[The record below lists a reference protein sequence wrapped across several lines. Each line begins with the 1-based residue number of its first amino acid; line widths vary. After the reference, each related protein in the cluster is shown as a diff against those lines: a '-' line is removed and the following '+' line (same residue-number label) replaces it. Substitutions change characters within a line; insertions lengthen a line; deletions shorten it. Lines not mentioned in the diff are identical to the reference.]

1 MKQHASM
8 VTEGLLQSRERP
20 SMCRYGGIEKLKHQL
35 QLNFGPHKK
44 PSFRYCRYREASIQ
58 NFMTEILMNVS
69 SKLAEIDVFDTRT
82 EQKYHHYR
90 SLEMANP
97 EC

>member
-1 MKQHASM
+1 
-8 VTEGLLQSRERP
+8 
-20 SMCRYGGIEKLKHQL
+20 
-35 QLNFGPHKK
+35 
-44 PSFRYCRYREASIQ
+44 
-58 NFMTEILMNVS
+58 MNVS

-97 EC
+97 ECWEPRGSLGMTYEIRWH